1 MNHRPDRVA
10 SLIQEELGALL
21 VRDVEFPGALVTISE
36 VTVTKKL
43 DLARVEV
50 SVLPH
55 ERERDVMKTLEAAH
69 GELQFKL
76 GRKLSIKPMPTLK
89 FEIDHGMENAAA
101 VERRL
106 LEEENVGEKKDI
118 KDE

>member
-10 SLIQEELGALL
+10 SLIQEELSQLL
-21 VRDVEFPGALVTISE
+21 LREVEFPGALVTISAVE
-36 VTVTKKL
+36 VTKKL

-55 ERERDVMKTLEAAH
+55 EKEVEVMKALAAAQR
-69 GELQFKL
+69 ELQFKL
-76 GRKLSIKPMPTLK
+76 GRKLNIKPMPHLL
-89 FEIDHGMENAAA
+89 FEVDHGGENAAA

-106 LEEENVGEKKDI
+106 LEDEHEDKDRS
-118 KDE
+118 KE